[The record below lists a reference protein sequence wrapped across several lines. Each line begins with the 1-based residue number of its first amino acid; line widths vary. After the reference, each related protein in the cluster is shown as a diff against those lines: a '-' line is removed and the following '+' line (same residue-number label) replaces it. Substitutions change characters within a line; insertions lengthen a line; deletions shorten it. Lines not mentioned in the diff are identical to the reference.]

1 MKTTHRNYAEESG
14 DFKRLCHFMIAH
26 AAHLRSHS
34 TWCLARFADWPY
46 GPVGGKLPT
55 PGFLSRNAH
64 MWFDG
69 FDLVAG
75 LAISE
80 NGRSDVAI
88 LTTAGYRF
96 LFAEI
101 LQWIVDNWGEHRA
114 ELSIEI
120 SARQEPE
127 AALLED
133 HGFTYQSSF
142 YTFHYDLQ
150 GGLAG
155 RAPLEPGYT
164 IVDMQTRPDYR
175 AQRVL
180 RYDAFRGPSELS
192 EEELDRLVA
201 LYSHARQSP
210 IYHAPTDLCIV
221 APDGTFVSGCEAL
234 IDAHNAVADVER
246 VCTHSRY
253 RRRGFARAVIL
264 ECFYHLRDMSLE
276 RAYITGY
283 SPEAISLYGSLG
295 AQERSERL
303 LYKRKEE
310 NEYKTQE
317 TTD

>member
-1 MKTTHRNYAEESG
+1 MKTIHRNYTQESG
-14 DFKRLCHFMIAH
+14 DFERLCRFLIAH
-26 AAHLRSHS
+26 ADHLRSHS
-34 TWCLARFADWPY
+34 TWCLARFVDWSY

-55 PGFLSRNAH
+55 PGFLSQNAH
-64 MWFDG
+64 LWFDG

-80 NGRSDVAI
+80 NGRSDAVI
-88 LTTAGYRF
+88 LTAAGYRF

-101 LQWIVDNWGEHRA
+101 LQWTLDNWGEHRP

-127 AALLED
+127 AALMEE
-133 HGFTYQSSF
+133 HGFAYHSSF

-155 RAPLEPGYT
+155 CERLEPGFA
-164 IVDMQTRPDYR
+164 IVDMQTQPDYR

-180 RYDAFRGPSELS
+180 RYNAFRGPSELS
-192 EEELDRLVA
+192 EEELDHLVA

-210 IYHAPTDLCIV
+210 IYHAPTDLCVV
-221 APDGTFVSGCEAL
+221 APDGAFVSGCEAL
-234 IDAHNAVADVER
+234 IDAHNALADVER

-253 RRRGFARAVIL
+253 RRRGFARAVIQ
-264 ECFYHLRDMSLE
+264 ECFYRLRDMGLE

-283 SPEAISLYGSLG
+283 SPEAIGLYGSLG

-303 LYKRKEE
+303 LYKLPGQQK
-310 NEYKTQE
+310 
-317 TTD
+317 

>member
-1 MKTTHRNYAEESG
+1 MKTSHRNYEEESG
-14 DFKRLCHFMIAH
+14 DFKRLSRFFVAH

-34 TWCLARFADWPY
+34 TWCLARFVDWPY

-55 PGFLSRNAH
+55 PGVLSQNAH
-64 MWFDG
+64 IWFDG

-80 NGRSDVAI
+80 NGRSDVVI
-88 LTTAGYRF
+88 LTAAGYRF

-101 LQWIVDNWGEHRA
+101 LQWTLDNWGEHRP

-127 AALLED
+127 AALLEE
-133 HGFTYQSSF
+133 HGFSCECSF

-150 GGLAG
+150 DGLPG
-155 RAPLEPGYT
+155 REPLEPGFS
-164 IVDMQTRPDYR
+164 IVDMQTQPDYR

-192 EEELDRLVA
+192 EEELDHLVA

-210 IYHAPTDLCIV
+210 IYHAPTDLCVV
-221 APDGTFVSGCEAL
+221 APDGAFVSGCEAL
-234 IDAHNAVADVER
+234 IDAHNVLADVER
-246 VCTHSRY
+246 VCTHSRF
-253 RRRGFARAVIL
+253 RRRGFARAVIQ
-264 ECFYHLRDMSLE
+264 ECFSRLRDMGLE

-283 SPEAISLYGSLG
+283 SLEAIALYGSLG
-295 AQERSERL
+295 AQEQSERL
-303 LYKRKEE
+303 LHRLSREQK
-310 NEYKTQE
+310 
-317 TTD
+317 